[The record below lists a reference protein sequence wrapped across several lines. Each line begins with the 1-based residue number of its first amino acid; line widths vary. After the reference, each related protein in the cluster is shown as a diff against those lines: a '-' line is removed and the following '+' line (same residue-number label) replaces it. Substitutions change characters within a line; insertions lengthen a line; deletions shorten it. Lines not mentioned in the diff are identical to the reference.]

1 MPTTTSQAV
10 HLTESQHHSKMLDKE
25 ISPANFRVW
34 APNRIELR
42 PDMMTEPTGFA
53 ERLAQRKES
62 ARRTL
67 RDASTEELRDL
78 VTQLF
83 PDATH
88 PFAEPFSKFIE
99 EHASEKAVRGETS
112 DHISF
117 IYYPRANKGIWYISN
132 DAGVSVGLL
141 GTTSLKELSQITVE
155 TGRF

>member
-1 MPTTTSQAV
+1 
-10 HLTESQHHSKMLDKE
+10 
-25 ISPANFRVW
+25 
-34 APNRIELR
+34 
-42 PDMMTEPTGFA
+42 MMTEPTGFA

-112 DHISF
+112 DRISF